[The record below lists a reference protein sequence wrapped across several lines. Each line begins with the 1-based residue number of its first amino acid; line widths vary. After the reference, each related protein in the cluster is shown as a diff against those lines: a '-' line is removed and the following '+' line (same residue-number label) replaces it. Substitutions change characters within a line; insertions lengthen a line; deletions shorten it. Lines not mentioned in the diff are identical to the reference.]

1 MEMAGLWP
9 GTEMKIQWRVVKMQK
24 REGIA
29 AGWRPRGE
37 VGEVGEMAG
46 AEGDWS
52 RGVKT
57 VDRNTGG
64 HSRG

>member
-9 GTEMKIQWRVVKMQK
+9 GTEMKIQWRVVKMQE

-29 AGWRPRGE
+29 AGWRPPG
-37 VGEVGEMAG
+37 GGGEMAG
-46 AEGDWS
+46 AEGDWN
-52 RGVKT
+52 RGERMVH
-57 VDRNTGG
+57 RNTGG